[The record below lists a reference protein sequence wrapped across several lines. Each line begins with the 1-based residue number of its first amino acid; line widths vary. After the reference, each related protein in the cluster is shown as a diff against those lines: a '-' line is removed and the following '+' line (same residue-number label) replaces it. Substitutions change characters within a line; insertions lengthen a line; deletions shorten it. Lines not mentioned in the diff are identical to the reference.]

1 MPDNWWQDKWSK
13 MTIWLAF
20 SCGRK
25 TSATSQP
32 KTSPFKLVWNRL
44 EPLFLITPSLRSW
57 WVFPWAEE
65 DQTQTHLEPSRPKHN
80 LWTWRCPRSE
90 YWPSFVLEI
99 PGIFLFLLSLL
110 LFLSWLDMAVFS
122 TQLISLSVTVNGRF
136 THLQITLSAN
146 NNTSSFRVGSDFFPN
161 EIQEPLIF
169 SLRFWL
175 VFLLHEGLV
184 LRILFIGLGC

>member
-57 WVFPWAEE
+57 WVFPWTEE

-99 PGIFLFLLSLL
+99 PEIFLFLLSLL
-110 LFLSWLDMAVFS
+110 LFLSRLDMAVFFDS
-122 TQLISLSVTVNGRF
+122 I
-136 THLQITLSAN
+136 
-146 NNTSSFRVGSDFFPN
+146 D
-161 EIQEPLIF
+161 IF
-169 SLRFWL
+169 VSYGQRKIYPPSNYT
-175 VFLLHEGLV
+175 FLLTKTPVPSE
-184 LRILFIGLGC
+184 